1 MDAASRAARKAAKEA
16 EEWEKKRQG
25 SVVGEGISVVW
36 QEKLPGGGVKRV
48 VEAHA
53 VTGRL
58 NAKTRA
64 SLLNQA
70 SGTLY
75 KENVA
80 RAHFKAPVVK
90 GDEAKHI
97 VEATGGVTVTSIEP
111 TGVTV
116 TSDRLIWY
124 ANEDK
129 IIAEGEVKFQKTR
142 PGETSLW
149 AWGGPFDRVTF
160 NTTLNQW
167 VIQ

>member
-1 MDAASRAARKAAKEA
+1 MQQA
-16 EEWEKKRQG
+16 ERDKKRQG

-58 NAKTRA
+58 NAKTKA
-64 SLLNQA
+64 SLLNDA
-70 SGTLY
+70 SGTLF

-90 GDEAKHI
+90 GDETKHI
-97 VEATGGVTVTSIEP
+97 VEASGGVTVTSIEP
-111 TGVTV
+111 AGITV
-116 TSDRLIWY
+116 TSMRLIWY

-129 IIAEGEVKFQKTR
+129 IVAVGNVSFQQVK
-142 PGETSLW
+142 PGQDKPW
-149 AWGGPFDRVTF
+149 ASGGPFERATIDTSL
-160 NTTLNQW
+160 TTLT
-167 VIQ
+167 IP